1 MPRSG
6 YGLVSRQFCPQHALT
21 VLRYVES
28 WVNLNMHRL
37 CVRDI
42 IMFYQHCKRWAIRQN
57 TDLGRREPA
66 GQPRRRR
73 HRRVVG
79 SAEGRRRRRRHH
91 AAADG
96 GAIRRCG
103 GGGGEEAVARRRRR
117 VTLLSDPAAVKLL
130 GDNSTLMYSM
140 FKRLYFNLI

>member
-6 YGLVSRQFCPQHALT
+6 YGLVALNIHQHAQI
-21 VLRYVES
+21 EG
-28 WVNLNMHRL
+28 WVNLKID
-37 CVRDI
+37 CVLEVS
-42 IMFYQHCKRWAIRQN
+42 YQHCKRWAIRQN

-73 HRRVVG
+73 RAVG

-103 GGGGEEAVARRRRR
+103 DCGGGGEEAVARRRRR

-130 GDNSTLMYSM
+130 GGKSTLMYSM